1 MNVKDIL
8 PIARERLVTI
18 SDKAQLVEAAGL
30 LGGGRVDL
38 VVVCGDVGRM
48 VGVVTRTDIV
58 SRISQC
64 QGHACSASVASVMS
78 RDVTCC
84 RPTDTLEATWNNM
97 KEKGHVHVPIVDPD
111 GRPMGTLNARDA
123 LQALLKESEYEE
135 DLLRDYV
142 MGIGYR

>member
-30 LGGGRVDL
+30 LGSGRVDL

-64 QGHACSASVASVMS
+64 RGHACSASVASVMS

-97 KEKGHVHVPIVDPD
+97 KEKGHVHVPIVDAD

-123 LQALLKESEYEE
+123 LQALLRESEYEE
-135 DLLRDYV
+135 NLLRDYV